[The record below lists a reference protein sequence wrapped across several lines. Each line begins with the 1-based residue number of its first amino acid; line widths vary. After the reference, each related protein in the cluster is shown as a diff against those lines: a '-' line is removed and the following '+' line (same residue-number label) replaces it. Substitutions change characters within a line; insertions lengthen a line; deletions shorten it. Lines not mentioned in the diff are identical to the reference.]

1 MNVIFPGSFD
11 PLTKGHEDII
21 DRIVDIFGHVDV
33 LILNNYNKKHTFS
46 ILERKEMILKIF
58 ENNTKVKVNIYNG
71 LLADYIKQNHVDII
85 VRALRNTLDFE
96 NEKINAKI
104 NKELADVETFVFH
117 VDIIVRAL
125 RNTLDFENEK
135 INAKINKELA
145 DVETFVLFS
154 QKNNEYI
161 SSTIVKDIYFNG
173 GDVSSYVDK
182 VVLEMLNDKFRRN
195 E

>member
-21 DRIVDIFGHVDV
+21 DRIVEIFGHVDV

-104 NKELADVETFVFH
+104 NKELADVETFV
-117 VDIIVRAL
+117 
-125 RNTLDFENEK
+125 
-135 INAKINKELA
+135 
-145 DVETFVLFS
+145 LFS

-195 E
+195 EWWKF